1 MISINDIIN
10 DKEKMLS
17 LAEMAKIDST
27 NYTKKN
33 FEDRL
38 DGYIA
43 FHTATYKDE
52 IVAMAG
58 MYQSPQWHPKLIRI
72 CDRTY
77 YFKKARSGAL
87 SFLNEKELKA
97 IASDYFI
104 PLQTSIAVD
113 MGLIPFYSIW
123 GEKRRPALEKQV
135 ERYNKKMSARS
146 YKMRKFKI
154 LPGMYWTCPGP
165 VTEKEQCRQN
175 ISILDTPESDDCFDL
190 PKL

>member
-1 MISINDIIN
+1 MIWINDIIN
-10 DKEKMLS
+10 DKEKMLW
-17 LAEMAKIDST
+17 LAEKAKIDST

-43 FHTATYKDE
+43 FHTATFESE

-77 YFKKARSGAL
+77 YFKKARSSAL

-104 PLQTSIAVD
+104 PLQTNIALD

-175 ISILDTPESDDCFDL
+175 ISILDTPESDNVFDL

>member
-1 MISINDIIN
+1 MISINDIIK

-38 DGYIA
+38 SGYST
-43 FHTATYKDE
+43 FHIATYKDE
-52 IVAMAG
+52 VVAMAG

-104 PLQTSIAVD
+104 PLQTKIALEK
-113 MGLIPFYSIW
+113 GLVPFYSIY
-123 GEKRRPALEKQV
+123 GEKRRPALERQV
-135 ERYNKKMSARS
+135 KRFNKKNT
-146 YKMRKFKI
+146 YQYKI
-154 LPGMYWTCPGP
+154 LSGMYFTCPGP
-165 VTEKEQCRQN
+165 INEKEQCRQN
-175 ISILDTPESDDCFDL
+175 ISILDTPDNVVFDL